1 MRREEKD
8 KIKNVVSII
17 ILCISISVL
26 IFIGFCIVSG
36 NMENSNANAK
46 GNANINTTLEDISTV
61 SQDGLILVKEDWAE
75 SKYGDISYRYYKDST
90 TDIMF
95 VDFSDKPLAQ
105 MEDPETGLPLTYEK
119 YLEYQEQ
126 GNLIE

>member
-1 MRREEKD
+1 MHREEKD

-17 ILCISISVL
+17 VLCVIIFVL

-36 NMENSNANAK
+36 NIENSNASAK

-90 TDIMF
+90 TDVMF
-95 VDFSDKPLAQ
+95 VDFSDKPLVQ

>member
-1 MRREEKD
+1 MHREEKD
-8 KIKNVVSII
+8 KIKNVVSMIVLCVV
-17 ILCISISVL
+17 ILVL

-36 NMENSNANAK
+36 NMENSKASAKENTSIETSSKNA
-46 GNANINTTLEDISTV
+46 STV
-61 SQDGLILVKEDWAE
+61 SKDGLVLVKEVWAE
-75 SKYGDISYRYYKDST
+75 SNYGDYSHRYYKDSVT
-90 TDIMF
+90 SVMF
-95 VDFSDKPLAQ
+95 IDFANKPLIQ